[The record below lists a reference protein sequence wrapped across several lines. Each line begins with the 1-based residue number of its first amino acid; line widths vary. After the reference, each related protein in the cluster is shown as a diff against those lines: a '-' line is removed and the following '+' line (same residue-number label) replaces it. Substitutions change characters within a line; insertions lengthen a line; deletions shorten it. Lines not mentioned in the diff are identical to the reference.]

1 MQGDWRL
8 TSLGLP
14 PLSSATLVAT
24 PTAAIRRGLGATTI
38 TEMENE
44 KDDMGVLFCHPFET
58 LWTLKCQWERRIRHV
73 TGSVWDIFNLLYA
86 WNPLASTL
94 LSSITFNHQIFSDLA
109 AKRLSANNWHFS
121 PSTFCRGC
129 LQAVGECIGA
139 HLVRFWLSIELHFK
153 TLPHPTPFEHNYWI
167 ISESWTLPATQP
179 SRPPG

>member
-58 LWTLKCQWERRIRHV
+58 L
-73 TGSVWDIFNLLYA
+73 
-86 WNPLASTL
+86 
-94 LSSITFNHQIFSDLA
+94 
-109 AKRLSANNWHFS
+109 
-121 PSTFCRGC
+121 
-129 LQAVGECIGA
+129 
-139 HLVRFWLSIELHFK
+139 
-153 TLPHPTPFEHNYWI
+153 
-167 ISESWTLPATQP
+167 
-179 SRPPG
+179 